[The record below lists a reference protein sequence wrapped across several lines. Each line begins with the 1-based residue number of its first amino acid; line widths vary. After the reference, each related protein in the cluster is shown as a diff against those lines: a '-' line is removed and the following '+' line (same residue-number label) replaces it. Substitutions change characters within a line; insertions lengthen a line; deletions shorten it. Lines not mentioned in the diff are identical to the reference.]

1 MAVTKQ
7 LVYKDINM
15 SFARHPVTGNLSVL
29 HNNEAVKRAVRN
41 LILTNFYERPYN
53 AEFGGNIRAML
64 FENIT
69 PITEQQIYRNIKRA
83 IENFEPRAEINDIRV
98 QSAPDQ
104 NGVNVT
110 IVFTVINSLEPVQ
123 LDVFVERTR

>member
-15 SFARHPVTGNLSVL
+15 SFANHPVTGNLSVL
-29 HNNEAVKRAVRN
+29 RNNDAVKRAVRN

-69 PITEQQIYRNIKRA
+69 PITESQIYGNIKRA
-83 IENFEPRAEINDIRV
+83 IENFEPRVEINDIRV
-98 QSAPDQ
+98 QSDPDR
-104 NGVNVT
+104 NGVDVT
-110 IVFTVINSLEPVQ
+110 IVFTVINSIEPVQ

>member
-1 MAVTKQ
+1 MPVTKQ

-15 SFARHPVTGNLSVL
+15 SFAKHPVTGNVSVL
-29 HNNEAVKRAVRN
+29 RNNEAVKRAVRN

-53 AEFGGNIRAML
+53 PLFGGNIRAML

-69 PITEQQIYRNIKRA
+69 PLTEHSIYTAIKRA
-83 IENFEPRAEINDIRV
+83 IENWEPRVEINDIRV
-98 QSAPDQ
+98 QSDPDN

-110 IVFTVINSLEPVQ
+110 IVFTVINQLDPVK

>member
-98 QSAPDQ
+98 QSVPDQ